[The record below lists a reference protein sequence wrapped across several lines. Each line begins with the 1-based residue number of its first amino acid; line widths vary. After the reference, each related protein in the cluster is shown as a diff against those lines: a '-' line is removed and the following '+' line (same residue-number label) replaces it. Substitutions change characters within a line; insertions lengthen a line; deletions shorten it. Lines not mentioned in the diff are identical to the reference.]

1 MYNDL
6 YEIQVLDSLEY
17 KIIVYS
23 RGVNT
28 LSDYVKEVALQLL
41 LRNYTGVVLFDLLLS
56 NGVNDRYYILN
67 FNGRSFEYDTLR
79 KLNMISN
86 KIHNISN
93 NYYKSNIDLLELL
106 NSRQRCEYL
115 NLLLDNEDMST

>member
-28 LSDYVKEVALQLL
+28 LSDYVKEVASQLL

-115 NLLLDNEDMST
+115 NLLLDYEDMST

>member
-28 LSDYVKEVALQLL
+28 LSDYVKEVASQLL

-115 NLLLDNEDMST
+115 NQLLDNEDMST

>member
-23 RGVNT
+23 RGINT
-28 LSDYVKEVALQLL
+28 LSDYVKEVASQLL

>member
-28 LSDYVKEVALQLL
+28 LSDYVKEVASQLL

-106 NSRQRCEYL
+106 NSRYVDIVNNCWCIYII
-115 NLLLDNEDMST
+115 

>member
-28 LSDYVKEVALQLL
+28 LSDYVKEVASQLL

-115 NLLLDNEDMST
+115 NLLLDN

>member
-28 LSDYVKEVALQLL
+28 LSDYVKEVASQLL